1 MEAATSGIWRRLPT
15 DAHAAMAELWAELL
29 LRRLAGRRARSM
41 VTSHDHE
48 HVQDRATPLAAAS
61 YRLHPPVLRRRQI
74 RENQES
80 TRRQYDLACRARQ
93 MGWPETAV
101 RVIDELERPPR

>member
-48 HVQDRATPLAAAS
+48 HVQD
-61 YRLHPPVLRRRQI
+61 
-74 RENQES
+74 
-80 TRRQYDLACRARQ
+80 
-93 MGWPETAV
+93 
-101 RVIDELERPPR
+101 